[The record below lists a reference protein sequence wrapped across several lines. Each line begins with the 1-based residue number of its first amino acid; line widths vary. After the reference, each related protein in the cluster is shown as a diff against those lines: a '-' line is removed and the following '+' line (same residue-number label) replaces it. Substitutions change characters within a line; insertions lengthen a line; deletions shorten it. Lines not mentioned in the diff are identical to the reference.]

1 MVSSLNKFTLY
12 LKELNG
18 LTRLGIAVIL
28 SAICC
33 IFVQINV
40 SEIQTNRFD
49 AQLRPVR
56 FLISTFLKNCILIF
70 IWFFNCCNLGK
81 VKVSSKEEEAEIR
94 ALIAAQ
100 SGKQHAGNQSSFLS
114 YYIINLSAK
123 KSTASMEATRT
134 QIGIIF
140 KN

>member
-1 MVSSLNKFTLY
+1 LNSSHF
-12 LKELNG
+12 KELNG

-49 AQLRPVR
+49 AQLRPAR
-56 FLISTFLKNCILIF
+56 FLISTDN
-70 IWFFNCCNLGK
+70 FFNFYFDFLCTLKLFDCSNLEK

-100 SGKQHAGNQSSFLS
+100 SGKQHAGNQFSFYHLVR
-114 YYIINLSAK
+114 K
-123 KSTASMEATRT
+123 VC
-134 QIGIIF
+134 
-140 KN
+140 

>member
-1 MVSSLNKFTLY
+1 MHFGTLLLNLSY

-49 AQLRPVR
+49 AQLRPAR

-70 IWFFNCCNLGK
+70 I
-81 VKVSSKEEEAEIR
+81 
-94 ALIAAQ
+94 
-100 SGKQHAGNQSSFLS
+100 
-114 YYIINLSAK
+114 
-123 KSTASMEATRT
+123 
-134 QIGIIF
+134 
-140 KN
+140 